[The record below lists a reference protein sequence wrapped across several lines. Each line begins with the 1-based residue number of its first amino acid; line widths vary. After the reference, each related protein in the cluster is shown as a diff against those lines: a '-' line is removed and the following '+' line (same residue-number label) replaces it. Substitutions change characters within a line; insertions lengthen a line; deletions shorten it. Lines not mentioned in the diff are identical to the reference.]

1 MNDIPEKPT
10 AQIIKGPWKKRK
22 VKVPSEAEQRLRE
35 ELEFAEDL
43 IDQLMIQ
50 MIHTLSD
57 NGFDVNGNDFLR
69 DMGFVIEVVRSL
81 IYREMGLNHPLKD
94 IMSELVIAEID
105 PSNKITTSLDLDK
118 ITMTTNF
125 LIEELSDEPPEV
137 S

>member
-1 MNDIPEKPT
+1 
-10 AQIIKGPWKKRK
+10 
-22 VKVPSEAEQRLRE
+22 
-35 ELEFAEDL
+35 
-43 IDQLMIQ
+43 MIQ

-118 ITMTTNF
+118 ITMTTDF